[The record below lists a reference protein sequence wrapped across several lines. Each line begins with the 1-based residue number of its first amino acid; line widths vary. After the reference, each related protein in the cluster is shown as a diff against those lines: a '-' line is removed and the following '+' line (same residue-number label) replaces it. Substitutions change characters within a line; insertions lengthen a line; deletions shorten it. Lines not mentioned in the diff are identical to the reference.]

1 MLYDKSGHEFLVPK
15 KVVEAENTEYLGVL
29 IKSMQNQEQEWNY
42 SASSKIVRKLE
53 DEHFRG
59 G

>member
-29 IKSMQNQEQEWNY
+29 IKSMQNQEQE
-42 SASSKIVRKLE
+42 
-53 DEHFRG
+53 
-59 G
+59 